1 MFTGIV
7 EEIGHVRQIT
17 RQGEFQR
24 MQISAQRVLEDVKM
38 GDSINVDGVCQTVV
52 HFDAQSF
59 SVETVSETLSRTT
72 LGQFQSGRPVNL
84 ERALCPGDRLG
95 GHIVQGHVDGVGHV
109 GSVQERQ
116 DEWRIQITVPST
128 LQRYIAEK
136 GSIAIDGT
144 SLTVADLSDGGF
156 TISVIPHTF
165 EYTILSQRRVG
176 DAVNLE
182 VDVLARYIERL
193 LAGGAGSNAGL
204 SFESLR
210 NMGY

>member
-1 MFTGIV
+1 M
-7 EEIGHVRQIT
+7 RQIA

-72 LGQFQSGRPVNL
+72 LGQFQSGRHVNL

-116 DEWRIQITVPST
+116 GEWRIQITVPSA

-144 SLTVADLSDGGF
+144 SLTVANLSDEGF

-165 EYTILSQRRVG
+165 DQTVLSQRRTG

-193 LAGGAGSNAGL
+193 LAAGADTSAGL

-210 NMGY
+210 NLGY

>member
-109 GSVQERQ
+109 ESVQERQ
-116 DEWRIQITVPST
+116 NEWRIQITVPST

-165 EYTILSQRRVG
+165 DYTILSQRCVG

>member
-116 DEWRIQITVPST
+116 NEWRIQITVPST

-165 EYTILSQRRVG
+165 GHTVLSQRRVG
-176 DAVNLE
+176 DVVNLE

>member
-1 MFTGIV
+1 
-7 EEIGHVRQIT
+7 VRHIA

-24 MQISAQRVLEDVKM
+24 MQIAAQRVLEDVKM

-52 HFDAQSF
+52 HFDPQSF

-109 GSVQERQ
+109 RSVQERQ
-116 DEWRIQITVPST
+116 GEWRIQITAPSA
-128 LQRYIAEK
+128 LHRYIAEK
-136 GSIAIDGT
+136 GSITIDGT
-144 SLTVADLSDGGF
+144 SLTVAELSDEGF

-165 EYTILSQRRVG
+165 DQTVLSQRRTG

-193 LAGGAGSNAGL
+193 LAAGADTSAGL

-210 NMGY
+210 NLGY

>member
-7 EEIGHVRQIT
+7 EEIGHVRHIA
-17 RQGEFQR
+17 RQGSFQR
-24 MQISAQRVLEDVKM
+24 MQIAAQRALEDVKV

-95 GHIVQGHVDGVGHV
+95 GHIVQGHVDGIGHV
-109 GSVQERQ
+109 DSMREHQG
-116 DEWRIQITVPST
+116 EWRIQITAPSA
-128 LQRYIAEK
+128 LHRYIAEK
-136 GSIAIDGT
+136 GSITIDGT
-144 SLTVADLSDGGF
+144 SLTVAELSDEGF

-165 EYTILSQRRVG
+165 DHTVLSQRRAG

-193 LAGGAGSNAGL
+193 LAVGADSNAGL
-204 SFESLR
+204 NFESLR

>member
-7 EEIGHVRQIT
+7 EEIGHVRQIA

-84 ERALCPGDRLG
+84 ERAYAPEIAWVDTSYRGTSTAWGTSVLCRNDRASGAFKL
-95 GHIVQGHVDGVGHV
+95 
-109 GSVQERQ
+109 RY
-116 DEWRIQITVPST
+116 RLPCNAT
-128 LQRYIAEK
+128 LQRK
-136 GSIAIDGT
+136 
-144 SLTVADLSDGGF
+144 DLS
-156 TISVIPHTF
+156 
-165 EYTILSQRRVG
+165 
-176 DAVNLE
+176 
-182 VDVLARYIERL
+182 RL
-193 LAGGAGSNAGL
+193 TELV
-204 SFESLR
+204 
-210 NMGY
+210 

>member
-1 MFTGIV
+1 VFTGIV
-7 EEIGHVRQIT
+7 EEVGHVRHIA

-24 MQISAQRVLEDVKM
+24 MQIAAQRVLEDVKM

-52 HFDAQSF
+52 HFDPQSF

-109 GSVQERQ
+109 RSVQERQ
-116 DEWRIQITVPST
+116 GEWRIQITAPSA
-128 LQRYIAEK
+128 LHRYIAEK
-136 GSIAIDGT
+136 GSITIDGT
-144 SLTVADLSDGGF
+144 SLTVAELSDEGF

-165 EYTILSQRRVG
+165 DQTVLSQRRTG

-193 LAGGAGSNAGL
+193 LAAGADTSAGL

-210 NMGY
+210 NLGY

>member
-1 MFTGIV
+1 MRHIA
-7 EEIGHVRQIT
+7 

-24 MQISAQRVLEDVKM
+24 MQIAAQRVLEDVKM

-109 GSVQERQ
+109 RSVQERQ
-116 DEWRIQITVPST
+116 GEWRIQITAPSA
-128 LQRYIAEK
+128 LHRYIAEK
-136 GSIAIDGT
+136 GSITIDGT
-144 SLTVADLSDGGF
+144 SLTVAELSDEGF

-165 EYTILSQRRVG
+165 DQTVLSQRRTG

-193 LAGGAGSNAGL
+193 LAAGADSSAGL

-210 NMGY
+210 SMGY

>member
-1 MFTGIV
+1 VFTGIV

>member
-7 EEIGHVRQIT
+7 EEIGHVCHIA

-24 MQISAQRVLEDVKM
+24 MQITAQRVLEDVKM

-109 GSVQERQ
+109 RSVQERQ
-116 DEWRIQITVPST
+116 GEWRIQITAPSA
-128 LQRYIAEK
+128 LHRYIAEK
-136 GSIAIDGT
+136 GSITIDGT
-144 SLTVADLSDGGF
+144 SLTVAELSDEGF

-165 EYTILSQRRVG
+165 DQTVLSQRRTS

-193 LAGGAGSNAGL
+193 LGAGADSSAGL

>member
-1 MFTGIV
+1 VFTGIV
-7 EEIGHVRQIT
+7 EEIGHVRHIT

-109 GSVQERQ
+109 GSMQERQ
-116 DEWRIQITVPST
+116 NEWRIQITAPST

-144 SLTVADLSDGGF
+144 SLTVAHLSDEGF

-165 EYTILSQRRVG
+165 DYTILSQRRVG

-182 VDVLARYIERL
+182 VDVIARYIERL

>member
-109 GSVQERQ
+109 ESVQERQ
-116 DEWRIQITVPST
+116 NEWRIQITVPST

-165 EYTILSQRRVG
+165 DYTILSQRRVG

-193 LAGGAGSNAGL
+193 LAGDAGSNAGL

>member
-1 MFTGIV
+1 VFTGIV

-116 DEWRIQITVPST
+116 NEWRIQITVPST

-144 SLTVADLSDGGF
+144 SLTVADLSDEGF

-165 EYTILSQRRVG
+165 DYTILSQRRVG

>member
-116 DEWRIQITVPST
+116 NEWRIQITVPST

-165 EYTILSQRRVG
+165 DYTILSQRRVG

-182 VDVLARYIERL
+182 VDILARYIERL

>member
-116 DEWRIQITVPST
+116 NEWRIQITVPST

-165 EYTILSQRRVG
+165 DYTILSQRRVG

-182 VDVLARYIERL
+182 VDVIARYIERL
-193 LAGGAGSNAGL
+193 LTGGAGSNAGL

>member
-116 DEWRIQITVPST
+116 NEWRIQITVPST

-165 EYTILSQRRVG
+165 DYTILSQRRVG

>member
-7 EEIGHVRQIT
+7 EEVGHVRQIA

-24 MQISAQRVLEDVKM
+24 MQIAAQRVLDDVKI

-52 HFDAQSF
+52 YFDAHSF

-72 LGQFQSGRPVNL
+72 LGQFQSGRTVNL

-109 GSVQERQ
+109 RSVQERQ
-116 DEWRIQITVPST
+116 GEWRIQITAPSA
-128 LQRYIAEK
+128 LHRYIAEK
-136 GSIAIDGT
+136 GSITIDGT
-144 SLTVADLSDGGF
+144 SLTVAELSDEGF

-165 EYTILSQRRVG
+165 DHTMLSQRRVG

-193 LAGGAGSNAGL
+193 LAAGANSNAGL

>member
-7 EEIGHVRQIT
+7 EEVGHVRHIA

-24 MQISAQRVLEDVKM
+24 MQIAAQRVLEDVKM

-52 HFDAQSF
+52 HFDPQSF

-109 GSVQERQ
+109 RSVQERQ
-116 DEWRIQITVPST
+116 GEWRIQITAPSA
-128 LQRYIAEK
+128 LHRYIAEK
-136 GSIAIDGT
+136 GSITIDGT
-144 SLTVADLSDGGF
+144 SLTVAELSDEGF

-165 EYTILSQRRVG
+165 DQTVLSQRRTG

-193 LAGGAGSNAGL
+193 LAAGADTSAGL

-210 NMGY
+210 NLGY

>member
-109 GSVQERQ
+109 ESVQERQ
-116 DEWRIQITVPST
+116 NEWRIQITVPST

-165 EYTILSQRRVG
+165 DYTILSQRRVG

-193 LAGGAGSNAGL
+193 LSGGAGSNAGL

>member
-1 MFTGIV
+1 VFTGIV

-109 GSVQERQ
+109 GSMQERQ
-116 DEWRIQITVPST
+116 NEWRIQITAPST

-144 SLTVADLSDGGF
+144 SLTVAHLSDEGF

-165 EYTILSQRRVG
+165 DYTILSQRRVG

>member
-7 EEIGHVRQIT
+7 EEIGHVRQIA

-24 MQISAQRVLEDVKM
+24 MQISAQRILEDVKM

-109 GSVQERQ
+109 GGRGRQ
-116 DEWRIQITVPST
+116 GR
-128 LQRYIAEK
+128 
-136 GSIAIDGT
+136 
-144 SLTVADLSDGGF
+144 
-156 TISVIPHTF
+156 
-165 EYTILSQRRVG
+165 
-176 DAVNLE
+176 
-182 VDVLARYIERL
+182 
-193 LAGGAGSNAGL
+193 
-204 SFESLR
+204 
-210 NMGY
+210 

>member
-52 HFDAQSF
+52 HCDAQSF

-109 GSVQERQ
+109 GSMQERQ
-116 DEWRIQITVPST
+116 NEWRIQITAPST

-144 SLTVADLSDGGF
+144 SLTVAHLSDEGF

-165 EYTILSQRRVG
+165 DYTILSQRRVG

>member
-7 EEIGHVRQIT
+7 EEVGHVRQIA

-24 MQISAQRVLEDVKM
+24 MQIAAQRVLEDVKM

-52 HFDAQSF
+52 HFDAHSF

-109 GSVQERQ
+109 HSVQERQ
-116 DEWRIQITVPST
+116 GEWRIQITAPSA
-128 LQRYIAEK
+128 LHRYIAEK
-136 GSIAIDGT
+136 GSITIDGT
-144 SLTVADLSDGGF
+144 SLTVAELSDEGF

-165 EYTILSQRRVG
+165 DQTVLSQRRTG

-193 LAGGAGSNAGL
+193 LAAGADSSAGL

>member
-109 GSVQERQ
+109 ESVQERQ
-116 DEWRIQITVPST
+116 NEWRIQITVPST

-165 EYTILSQRRVG
+165 DYTILSQRRVG

>member
-1 MFTGIV
+1 VFTGIV

-144 SLTVADLSDGGF
+144 SLTVAHLSDEGF

-165 EYTILSQRRVG
+165 DYTILSQRRVG

>member
-116 DEWRIQITVPST
+116 NEWRIQITVPST

-165 EYTILSQRRVG
+165 DYTILSQRRVG

-193 LAGGAGSNAGL
+193 LAGDAGSNAGL

>member
-72 LGQFQSGRPVNL
+72 LGQFQRGRPVNL

-109 GSVQERQ
+109 ESVQERQ
-116 DEWRIQITVPST
+116 NEWRIQITVPST

-165 EYTILSQRRVG
+165 DYTILSQRRVG

>member
-1 MFTGIV
+1 VFTGIV

-109 GSVQERQ
+109 ESVQERQ
-116 DEWRIQITVPST
+116 NEWRIQITVPST

-165 EYTILSQRRVG
+165 DYTILSQRRVG

-193 LAGGAGSNAGL
+193 LAGDAGSNAGL

>member
-7 EEIGHVRQIT
+7 EEVGHVRQIA

-24 MQISAQRVLEDVKM
+24 MQISAQRVLESVKM

-52 HFDAQSF
+52 HFDAHSF

-72 LGQFQSGRPVNL
+72 LGQFQSGQPVNL

-109 GSVQERQ
+109 GSMQERQ
-116 DEWRIQITVPST
+116 GEWRIQITVPFT

-144 SLTVADLSDGGF
+144 SLTVANLSDEGF

-165 EYTILSQRRVG
+165 DHTMLSQRRVG

-193 LAGGAGSNAGL
+193 LTAGANSNAGL